1 MHLRQAN
8 VAEVAPDA
16 KLLVSVEEA
25 AVMLSL
31 GRTLTWALVRKN
43 ELRSVK
49 VGKTRRVVVA
59 SMREYVERLAS

>member
-1 MHLRQAN
+1 MSVRQLG
-8 VAEVAPDA
+8 VAEVAPEA

-59 SMREYVERLAS
+59 SLHEYVVRLAG

>member
-1 MHLRQAN
+1 MNVRQLG
-8 VAEVAPDA
+8 VAEVAPEA

-31 GRTLTWALVRKN
+31 GRTLTWAPVRKN

-59 SMREYVERLAS
+59 SRQEYVERLAS

>member
-1 MHLRQAN
+1 MYVRQLG
-8 VAEVAPDA
+8 VTVVAPEA

-25 AVMLSL
+25 AALLSL
-31 GRTLTWALVRKN
+31 GRTVTWALVRKN

-59 SMREYVERLAS
+59 SLQEYVERLAS